1 MLNQQTPTD
10 APLAST
16 PVDSLNPDPIL
27 TKLDSIEARLEQ
39 TQKCTELLVD
49 KLNRYREALE
59 LVVAAGRPH
68 RRLFDDEL
76 CDCQGCRAYDAA
88 ERALQ

>member
-1 MLNQQTPTD
+1 MSD
-10 APLAST
+10 AY
-16 PVDSLNPDPIL
+16 PDPIL

-49 KLNRYREALE
+49 RLNRYREALE

-68 RRLFDDEL
+68 GNRAGGTAGGD
-76 CDCQGCRAYDAA
+76 GCACAMCFAYDSAR
-88 ERALQ
+88 RALE